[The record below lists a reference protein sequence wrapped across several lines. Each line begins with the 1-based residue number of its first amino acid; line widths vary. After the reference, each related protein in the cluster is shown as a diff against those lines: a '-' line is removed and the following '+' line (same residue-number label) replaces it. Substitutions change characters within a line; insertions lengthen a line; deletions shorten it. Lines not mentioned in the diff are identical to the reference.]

1 MNFSQSQNSNLY
13 PYPSFEKDLNLM
25 IQSLLDYEVFTVT
38 QGRKHASF
46 QFEQGLLEEFKMAE
60 LKKWIK
66 STVSKAIM
74 QLTNVCTY
82 MHIAYYTLTLNTT
95 LYIQLNCI
103 L

>member
-1 MNFSQSQNSNLY
+1 
-13 PYPSFEKDLNLM
+13 M

-46 QFEQGLLEEFKMAE
+46 QFEQGLLKEFKMAE

-74 QLTNVCTY
+74 
-82 MHIAYYTLTLNTT
+82 
-95 LYIQLNCI
+95 
-103 L
+103 